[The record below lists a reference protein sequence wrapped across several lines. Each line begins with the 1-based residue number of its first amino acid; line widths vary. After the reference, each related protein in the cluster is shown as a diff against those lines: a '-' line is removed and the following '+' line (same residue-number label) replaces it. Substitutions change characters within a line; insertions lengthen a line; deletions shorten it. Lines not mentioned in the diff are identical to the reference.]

1 MAGQCDFIY
10 EYQVKNSPV
19 DEETAA
25 KILKWA
31 GINPP
36 DAEKYYG
43 LSQSRA
49 ILFSWLHR
57 HTGDLY
63 PREYQTT
70 GFDRQ

>member
-1 MAGQCDFIY
+1 MGQCDFIY
-10 EYQVKNSPV
+10 EYQVKSSPI
-19 DEETAA
+19 DEETAQ

-31 GINPP
+31 GIDPA
-36 DAEKYYG
+36 DAEKYFG

-49 ILFSWLHR
+49 ILYKLVHGHS
-57 HTGDLY
+57 GAIY